1 METILKRI
9 QHICEDIFILLDKK
23 SLLDSRLVNHSWKEV
38 MYRKTFQCHDTDLT
52 PFHITPFGTVICI
65 HFFFKKNLLK
75 LVKSLIYNLF
85 KKYNSVIC
93 CLGTIMYG
101 VKLESL
107 CINLVKRFWFFDFLK
122 QAMTLPKELEFQDL
136 AIFSG
141 HKKPQFI
148 YIFDYE
154 FLAVEMQSQVQ
165 YRLQP
170 ETDCFAAEVFVFIL
184 RVN

>member
-1 METILKRI
+1 
-9 QHICEDIFILLDKK
+9 
-23 SLLDSRLVNHSWKEV
+23 
-38 MYRKTFQCHDTDLT
+38 
-52 PFHITPFGTVICI
+52 
-65 HFFFKKNLLK
+65 
-75 LVKSLIYNLF
+75 
-85 KKYNSVIC
+85 
-93 CLGTIMYG
+93 MYG

-122 QAMTLPKELEFQDL
+122 QAMTLPKELEFRDL

-148 YIFDYE
+148 YLFDYE

>member
-1 METILKRI
+1 
-9 QHICEDIFILLDKK
+9 
-23 SLLDSRLVNHSWKEV
+23 
-38 MYRKTFQCHDTDLT
+38 MYT
-52 PFHITPFGTVICI
+52 
-65 HFFFKKNLLK
+65 FFFKKNLLK